1 LRTIT
6 DRILGSFNLQPS
18 TFNLQTKG
26 LDASTFPTDLLSAPT
41 LANVSVTP
49 ESALGVPAV
58 INAVSLISGALGS
71 LPLEIFDGLTLY
83 EVCGPESARARSNEQ
98 ARQVR
103 SGNEKSLTY
112 RKGEGFILKSIDK

>member
-1 LRTIT
+1 
-6 DRILGSFNLQPS
+6 
-18 TFNLQTKG
+18 
-26 LDASTFPTDLLSAPT
+26 
-41 LANVSVTP
+41 
-49 ESALGVPAV
+49 
-58 INAVSLISGALGS
+58 LISGALGS

-112 RKGEGFILKSIDK
+112 RKGEGFILKSIDN